1 MQIPGGVGWIGG
13 LQLGADGTI
22 TVLVTPGRYI
32 GVRNGSCVDGIH
44 PKSLGRFL
52 RTPLATVQS
61 WIGQDP
67 RSASVVDE
75 AVKHL
80 LHSPDAVALPLPAVP
95 GVCPQSQ
102 VLLPQ
107 PRRNWVVDFARINR
121 NKDVRGGARHWDY
134 AVRTAGAIAQLFVPD
149 LTGASRHAMLIPSPL
164 IDARPCVVLVAVSVA
179 SLHSV
184 HGIVFVHIVPRCL
197 YHIAHDRRFLAGHAP
212 SRHLGPVC

>member
-13 LQLGADGTI
+13 LQLGADGTM

-32 GVRNGSCVDGIH
+32 GVHNGSCVDGIH
-44 PKSLGRFL
+44 PKSLGHFL

-80 LHSPDAVALPLPAVP
+80 LHSPDAVALALPAVP
-95 GVCPQSQ
+95 GMCPQSQ

-107 PRRNWVVDFARINR
+107 PRRNWVLDFARINR

-149 LTGASRHAMLIPSPL
+149 LTGASRHAMLMPSL
-164 IDARPCVVLVAVSVA
+164 IDAGPCMVLVAVIVA
-179 SLHSV
+179 SLHSL
-184 HGIVFVHIVPRCL
+184 HGVVFVPIFS
-197 YHIAHDRRFLAGHAP
+197 YT
-212 SRHLGPVC
+212 